1 MIALASA
8 GIAADPVTPCR
19 QVKDVLAIV
28 PATSAGSHEPF
39 HLPVGQRQLFLDD
52 YLIADVRDVTPKLH
66 QPVKFG
72 AVIRPDK
79 PWEGNSIQVRTG
91 PSFRQDGLWM
101 LWYLNGYAT
110 SKDGEHWEKPELG
123 IREFNG
129 SRDNNLMLPFTEYRF
144 KDDAGKELLS
154 QKGDGITVDNVFL
167 DSHDPTRC
175 AATRA
180 WDTKGRSAV

>member
-1 MIALASA
+1 MRLIALRILPKSVLIIALASA
-8 GIAADPVTPCR
+8 GIAADPVTSCR

-110 SKDGEHWEKPELG
+110 PM
-123 IREFNG
+123 R
-129 SRDNNLMLPFTEYRF
+129 
-144 KDDAGKELLS
+144 GKSATCRQLTL
-154 QKGDGITVDNVFL
+154 FL
-167 DSHDPTRC
+167 FGLRP
-175 AATRA
+175 
-180 WDTKGRSAV
+180 AVIDRLIF